1 MNWDDV
7 FKIIFSTLASVGG
20 TGGLIVIVIKFSSN
34 IIADKLSQKYEL
46 KLNKELEKY
55 KAGIENK
62 IYISK
67 TKFDTEFNIYRE
79 LSLNF
84 ANVVKAVQRLIPS
97 GYALV
102 TADKKERLKEEK
114 RCYNILLEEATK
126 AENSLYSN
134 APFISQKIYDKY
146 AELLHLV
153 RMQLGEYEERY
164 NLFDLRPRNE
174 KEKFSIDAYKRTSE
188 IHSKWKILNTEI
200 REYMATLDVMEEK

>member
-1 MNWDDV
+1 MNWEDIW
-7 FKIIFSTLASVGG
+7 KIVATVITSVGG
-20 TGGLIVIVIKFSSN
+20 IGTVTVFIVKMCSN

-97 GYALV
+97 GYAPV
-102 TADKKERLKEEK
+102 PADKKERLKEEK

-146 AELLHLV
+146 AELLHLL

-200 REYMATLDVMEEK
+200 REYMATLDVMEDK

>member
-1 MNWDDV
+1 MNWGDV

-102 TADKKERLKEEK
+102 PADKKERLKEEK

-134 APFISQKIYDKY
+134 TPFISQKIYDKY

-164 NLFDLRPRNE
+164 NLFDLRSQNE

>member
-7 FKIIFSTLASVGG
+7 FKIILSALASVGG
-20 TGGLIVIVIKFSSN
+20 AGGLIVIVVKFSSN

-84 ANVVKAVQRLIPS
+84 ANAVKAVQRLIPS
-97 GYALV
+97 GYTLV
-102 TADKKERLKEEK
+102 PADKKERLKEET

-126 AENSLYSN
+126 AENSLYSS

-164 NLFDLRPRNE
+164 NLFDLRPQNE

-188 IHSKWKILNTEI
+188 ICSKWKILNTEI